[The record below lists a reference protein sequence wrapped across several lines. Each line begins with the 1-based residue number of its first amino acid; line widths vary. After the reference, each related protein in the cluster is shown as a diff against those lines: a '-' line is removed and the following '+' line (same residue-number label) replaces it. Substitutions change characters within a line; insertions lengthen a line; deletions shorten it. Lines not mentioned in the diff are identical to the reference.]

1 MGGAGERRRG
11 GEQRG
16 TGAGPGL
23 GGMEARNL
31 EESQAVEA
39 RGTRDTNNNTTVE
52 ERVWQ
57 HLASLHTPH
66 APHPTVLPHTLS
78 SWSLP
83 NNNGRGGGVG
93 REGDGEGVRRYQTTG
108 GDYGRFPRGSEVLAR
123 PPVSHTLPTG
133 FTHHLAASG
142 MFRNH
147 SLNT

>member
-1 MGGAGERRRG
+1 MGGAGERRG
-11 GEQRG
+11 GQSEERKG
-16 TGAGPGL
+16 SGPGL
-23 GGMEARNL
+23 GGLEARNL

-39 RGTRDTNNNTTVE
+39 IGATRDTNRTVE

-66 APHPTVLPHTLS
+66 APHPTALPHTLS

-83 NNNGRGGGVG
+83 KNNGRGGIGM
-93 REGDGEGVRRYQTTG
+93 EGDGEGVRRYQTTG

-133 FTHHLAASG
+133 FTHHLAAAG

-147 SLNT
+147 SLNM